1 MGEAGQRGY
10 VTMILR
16 SRVTNPNP
24 IHQQHQPQIVNFP
37 YDVVVARNEH
47 EGFGFVIISAS
58 NQYYGSTIG
67 KFLSLILWT
76 IFQLLIFNK
85 FAF

>member
-1 MGEAGQRGY
+1 MGEAAQRGY

-16 SRVTNPNP
+16 RRSPNLNAVRAQ
-24 IHQQHQPQIVNFP
+24 HQQQTVQFP
-37 YDVVVARNEH
+37 YDVVVNRNEH

-67 KFLSLILWT
+67 IHWE
-76 IFQLLIFNK
+76 
-85 FAF
+85 